1 MWRNF
6 FAKSSTKSIALIAL
20 AVVAMAVVCLPIVY
34 GLWQVVHANAWSA
47 LFADNQ
53 FLPALKATLISTL
66 VSNSGALLIC
76 LLVLLAFYPGQRWQ
90 RYQQRLPFFL
100 ALPHIAFAVGLF
112 FLWMPSGTL
121 VRLLHVLGLDWRGVW
136 PDIRDSNGIGLGV
149 VLAMRESWFLLWVA
163 AAQLQQQA
171 LHRQLL
177 VMRSMGYGRLQAFV
191 FVLVPQLLPRMGWA
205 LLATTAYSVSVVDI
219 GILVGP
225 NNPPTLAVLAWQW
238 ISHSSPLIRD
248 MGMTAT
254 FLLVL
259 LMIAFACAAWLLW
272 HVLRRMLFPF
282 SGRRIGWRWCWIGRS
297 TSLLL
302 NGSGYVVLV
311 ILLLWSLAGAWF
323 YPALLPK
330 TWALTNW
337 QHADWSLLVTTFS
350 LAACSTLIALALL
363 MLWLDAGMARF
374 NRLVWLPLLLPA
386 LPLVIGQYDLLL
398 RVGLD
403 GTFIGVVWTH
413 LLWVVPYML
422 LVLAPAY
429 RHLDPRLQHMAR
441 SFGLHGWR
449 LALMVRWPLLVRPIL
464 AASAIGFSVS
474 VAQYLPT
481 LYSGAGRFHTVT
493 TQAVALASGGNLRA
507 QAVQAF
513 VQWLLPALGF
523 LGLLIISLW
532 IGHKRRG
539 LD

>member
-1 MWRNF
+1 MFTQYDLKR
-6 FAKSSTKSIALIAL
+6 KPLIAV
-20 AVVAMAVVCLPIVY
+20 AGIAMAVVCLPMVY
-34 GLWQVVHANAWSA
+34 GLWQVSHAGAWSA

-53 FLPALKATLISTL
+53 FAPALIATLISTL

-90 RYQQRLPFFL
+90 RHQRRLPFFL

-121 VRLLHVLGLDWRGVW
+121 VRVLYAVGLDWRSVW
-136 PDIRDSNGIGLGV
+136 PDMRDGNGIGLGI
-149 VLAMRESWFLLWVA
+149 VLALRESWFLLWVA
-163 AAQLQQQA
+163 AAQLQQQG
-171 LHRQLL
+171 LHSQLL

-205 LLATTAYSVSVVDI
+205 LLATTAYSIAVVDI
-219 GILVGP
+219 ALLVGP

-238 ISHSSPLIRD
+238 INHSSPVMRE
-248 MGMTAT
+248 MGMTAM

-259 LMIAFACAAWLLW
+259 LMIAFASSAWLLW
-272 HVLRRMLFPF
+272 QVLRRTLFPF
-282 SGRRIGWRWCWIGRS
+282 SGRRISWRLGWAGRL
-297 TSLLL
+297 TSILL
-302 NGSGYVVLV
+302 NGSGIAVLL

-330 TWALTNW
+330 TWTLANW
-337 QHADWSLLVTTFS
+337 QHADWSLLATTFN
-350 LAACSTLIALALL
+350 LAVCSTLIALLLL

-398 RVGLD
+398 RIGLD

-429 RHLDPRLQHMAR
+429 QHLDPRLQLIAR
-441 SFGLHGWR
+441 SLGLYSWR
-449 LALMVRWPLLVRPIL
+449 LALLVRWPLLVRPVL
-464 AASAIGFSVS
+464 AACAIGFSVS

-513 VQWLLPALGF
+513 VQWLLPALVF
-523 LGLLIISLW
+523 LGLLMISLW
-532 IGHKRRG
+532 IGRKRRE